1 VPLAVVLWNGG
12 IGFGGV
18 ISFVFADLIIL
29 PILNIYRKYYGA
41 RISLYLLGVSYVAM
55 ALAGF
60 LIGGAFQLLG
70 LVPSNHHVAIFE
82 TRPAWNYTSVLDI
95 VFLALMAVMA
105 CRFFTTGGPAMLRAM
120 SQPGGGGHAHMDH
133 RQMDDVD
140 HMDRGQMEHHEHH
153 HN

>member
-41 RISLYLLGVSYVAM
+41 RMSLYLLGVSYVAM

-82 TRPAWNYTSVLDI
+82 TQPAWNYTSVLDI

-105 CRFFTTGGPAMLRAM
+105 WRFFTTGGPAMLRAM

-133 RQMDDVD
+133 GQMDDVD
-140 HMDRGQMEHHEHH
+140 HVDHGQMEHHEHH